1 MSKMAKL
8 SDIGEEALVGLLTAN
23 LPRGKNVL
31 AGAGED
37 DCAIIRNPAAPELL
51 TLLKTDCIV
60 EGVHYLP
67 DTPPSKVGW
76 KAMAR
81 AISDIAAMGG
91 VPEQALVTLVIQP
104 GREVA
109 YVRGL
114 YKGIGRAARD
124 HNISIVGGETASCE
138 GAAMISISLT
148 GHVEKSACARRNG
161 GRPGDTLF
169 VTGQLGGS
177 LGGRHL
183 TFRPRLAEARWLATH
198 FNLRAM
204 MDLSDG
210 LARDLP
216 RLARSSATGY
226 QINPEKIPRSGTC
239 DIHQAATDGEDY
251 ELLFALGPRDS
262 RRLAATWPK
271 KFPKL
276 ALTKIGYLTKPGT
289 ASGLE
294 PGGWD
299 HFKS

>member
-1 MSKMAKL
+1 MAKL
-8 SDIGEEALVGLLTAN
+8 SEIGEEALVEQITAR
-23 LPRGKNVL
+23 LQSGKNVI
-31 AGAGED
+31 AGAGQD
-37 DCAIIRNPAAPELL
+37 DCAIIRRPGTPDVL

-104 GREVA
+104 EREVN
-109 YVRGL
+109 YVRSL
-114 YKGIGRAARD
+114 YKGLEKAARD
-124 HNISIVGGETASCE
+124 HNVSIVGGETASCAS
-138 GAAMISISLT
+138 AAMISISLT
-148 GHVEKSACARRNG
+148 GHVEKSHCARRST
-161 GRPGDTLF
+161 GRPGDTLY

-177 LGGRHL
+177 IGGRHL

-198 FNLRAM
+198 FNIRAM
-204 MDLSDG
+204 MDISDG
-210 LARDLP
+210 LSRDVP
-216 RLARSSATGY
+216 RLAKASATGY
-226 QINPEKIPRSGTC
+226 QIKPEKIPCNRGSGLQ
-239 DIHQAATDGEDY
+239 QAVSDGEDY
-251 ELLFALGPRDS
+251 ELLFAIGPRDS

-276 ALTKIGYLTKPGT
+276 ALTKIGHLTKAGT
-289 ASGLE
+289 AEGLD

>member
-1 MSKMAKL
+1 MAKL
-8 SDIGEEALVGLLTAN
+8 SEIGEDALVEQITSR
-23 LPRGKNVL
+23 LPTGKSVI
-31 AGAGED
+31 AGAGLD
-37 DCAIIRNPAAPELL
+37 DCAIVRNPSAELF

-109 YVRGL
+109 YVRSL
-114 YKGIGRAARD
+114 YKGLEKAARD
-124 HNISIVGGETASCE
+124 HNVLIVGGETASCPS
-138 GAAMISISLT
+138 AAMISVSLT
-148 GHVEKSACARRNG
+148 GHVERTACARRNG
-161 GRPGDTLF
+161 GRPGDSLF

-198 FNLRAM
+198 FNIRAM
-204 MDLSDG
+204 IDLSDG
-210 LARDLP
+210 LAKDLP
-216 RLARSSATGY
+216 RLAKASATGF
-226 QINPEKIPRSGTC
+226 QINPQNIPLTRGCSIT
-239 DIHQAATDGEDY
+239 DATGEGEDY
-251 ELLFALGPRDS
+251 ELLIAVGPRDS

-276 ALTKIGYLTKPGT
+276 SLTKIGHLTKAGH
-289 ASGLE
+289 AIGLDA
-294 PGGWD
+294 GGYE
-299 HFKS
+299 HFVS

>member
-1 MSKMAKL
+1 MPKL
-8 SDIGEEALVGLLTAN
+8 SEIGEDALVEQLTAR
-23 LPRGKNVL
+23 LQKGKGVL

-37 DCAIIRNPAAPELL
+37 DCAIIRKRATPDLL
-51 TLLKTDCIV
+51 TLLKSDCIV
-60 EGVHYLP
+60 EGVHYRP

-104 GREVA
+104 ERELS
-109 YVRGL
+109 YVRSL
-114 YKGIGRAARD
+114 YKGLEKAARD
-124 HNISIVGGETASCE
+124 HNISIVGGETASCD

-148 GHVEKSACARRNG
+148 GHVEKSHCARRST
-161 GRPGDTLF
+161 GRPGDTLY

-177 LGGRHL
+177 IGGRHL

-198 FNLRAM
+198 FKLRAM

-216 RLARSSATGY
+216 RLAAASGTGY
-226 QINPEKIPRSGTC
+226 QVEAEKLPRHRGCSTE
-239 DIHQAATDGEDY
+239 QAATDGEDY
-251 ELLFALGPRDS
+251 ELLFAIGPRDS

-276 ALTKIGYLTKPGT
+276 ALTKIGYLTKKGV
-289 ASGLE
+289 ASGLG
-294 PGGWD
+294 PGGWE

>member
-1 MSKMAKL
+1 MAKL
-8 SDIGEEALVGLLTAN
+8 SEIGEEALVEQITARLT
-23 LPRGKNVL
+23 PGKNVI
-31 AGAGED
+31 AGAGPD
-37 DCAIIRNPAAPELL
+37 DCAIIRNPAAPDTL

-91 VPEQALVTLVIQP
+91 VPEQALVTLVLQP
-104 GREVA
+104 DREVA
-109 YVRGL
+109 YVRSL
-114 YKGIGRAARD
+114 YKGLEKAARD
-124 HNISIVGGETASCE
+124 HNVNIVGGETASCE
-138 GAAMISISLT
+138 SAAVISISLT
-148 GHVEKSACARRNG
+148 GHVEKSACARRSG
-161 GRPGDTLF
+161 GRPGDTLY

-177 LGGRHL
+177 GGGRHL

-198 FNLRAM
+198 FNIRAM

-216 RLARSSATGY
+216 RLAKTSATGY
-226 QINPEKIPRSGTC
+226 QIKPEKLPLHRGCSIA
-239 DIHQAATDGEDY
+239 QATGDGEDY
-251 ELLFALGPRDS
+251 ELLFAIGPRDS

-271 KFPKL
+271 KFSKL
-276 ALTKIGYLTKPGT
+276 ALTKIGHLTKPGT

>member
-1 MSKMAKL
+1 MAKL
-8 SDIGEEALVGLLTAN
+8 SDIGEEALVELLTAR
-23 LPRGKNVL
+23 LAQGKNVI
-31 AGAGED
+31 AGAGQD
-37 DCAIIRNPAAPELL
+37 DCAIIRNPATPAVL

-91 VPEQALVTLVIQP
+91 VPEHALVTLVIQP
-104 GREVA
+104 DREVQ

-114 YKGIGRAARD
+114 YKGLEKAARD
-124 HNISIVGGETASCE
+124 HNIDIVGGETASCE
-138 GAAMISISLT
+138 SAAMISVSLT
-148 GHVEKSACARRNG
+148 GHVEKSACVRRDG
-161 GRPGDTLF
+161 GRPGDTLY

-177 LGGRHL
+177 IGGRHL
-183 TFRPRLAEARWLATH
+183 SFRPRLAEARWLATH
-198 FNLRAM
+198 FTVRAM

-216 RLARSSATGY
+216 RLAKSSATGY
-226 QINPEKIPRSGTC
+226 QIKPEKLPRHRACSIP
-239 DIHQAATDGEDY
+239 QAATDGEDY
-251 ELLFALGPRDS
+251 ELLFAIGPRDS

-276 ALTKIGYLTKPGT
+276 ALTKIGHLTLAGT
-289 ASGLE
+289 ASGLD

-299 HFKS
+299 HFVS

>member
-1 MSKMAKL
+1 MPKL
-8 SDIGEEALVGLLTAN
+8 SEIGEDALVEQLTAR
-23 LPRGKNVL
+23 LQKGKDVI

-37 DCAIIRNPAAPELL
+37 DCAIIRNRATPDVL

-91 VPEQALVTLVIQP
+91 IPEQALVTLVIQP
-104 GREVA
+104 EREIN

-114 YKGIGRAARD
+114 YKGLEKAARD
-124 HNISIVGGETASCE
+124 HNISIVGGETASCA
-138 GAAMISISLT
+138 GAAMISISMT
-148 GHVEKSACARRNG
+148 GHVEKSHCARRST
-161 GRPGDTLF
+161 GRPGDTLY

-177 LGGRHL
+177 IGGRHL

-198 FNLRAM
+198 FNIRAM
-204 MDLSDG
+204 MDISDG
-210 LARDLP
+210 LAKDVP
-216 RLARSSATGY
+216 RLAKSSGTGY
-226 QINPEKIPRSGTC
+226 QIKPEKLPCSRGCSIE
-239 DIHQAATDGEDY
+239 QAATDGEDY

-262 RRLAATWPK
+262 RRLSATWPK

-276 ALTKIGYLTKPGT
+276 SLKKIGHLTKQGV
-289 ASGLE
+289 AEGLQ
-294 PGGWD
+294 PGGWE

>member
-1 MSKMAKL
+1 MVKL
-8 SDIGEEALVGLLTAN
+8 SDIGEEALVEQITSRLA
-23 LPRGKNVL
+23 PGKNVI
-31 AGAGED
+31 AGAGQD
-37 DCAIIRNPAAPELL
+37 DCAIIRNPAAPDRL

-91 VPEQALVTLVIQP
+91 VPEHALVTLVLQP
-104 GREVA
+104 DREVA

-114 YKGIGRAARD
+114 YKGLVKAARD
-124 HNISIVGGETASCE
+124 HNINIVGGETASCD

-148 GHVEKSACARRNG
+148 GHVEKSHCARRST
-161 GRPGDTLF
+161 GRPGDTLY

-177 LGGRHL
+177 IGGRHL

-210 LARDLP
+210 LARDVP
-216 RLARSSATGY
+216 RLAKASATGY
-226 QINPEKIPRSGTC
+226 QIKPEKIPCQRGCSVG
-239 DIHQAATDGEDY
+239 QAATDGEDY
-251 ELLFALGPRDS
+251 ELLFAIGPRDS

-276 ALTKIGYLTKPGT
+276 ALTKIGHLTKPGM
-289 ASGLE
+289 AQGLE
-294 PGGWD
+294 PGGWE

>member
-1 MSKMAKL
+1 MAKL
-8 SDIGEEALVGLLTAN
+8 SEIGEEALVEQITARLTT
-23 LPRGKNVL
+23 GKNVIV
-31 AGAGED
+31 GAGPD
-37 DCAIIRNPAAPELL
+37 DCAIIRNPATPEIL

-91 VPEQALVTLVIQP
+91 VPEQALVTLVLQP
-104 GREVA
+104 DREVA
-109 YVRGL
+109 YVRSL
-114 YKGIGRAARD
+114 YKGLEKAARD

-138 GAAMISISLT
+138 GTAVISISLT
-148 GHVEKSACARRNG
+148 GHVEKSACARRAG
-161 GRPGDTLF
+161 GRPGDTLY

-177 LGGRHL
+177 GGGRHL

-198 FNLRAM
+198 FNIRAM

-216 RLARSSATGY
+216 RLAKTSATGY
-226 QINPEKIPRSGTC
+226 QVKPEKLPLHRGCSIA
-239 DIHQAATDGEDY
+239 QAATDGEDY
-251 ELLFALGPRDS
+251 ELLFAIGPRDS

-276 ALTKIGYLTKPGT
+276 ALTNIGYLTKPGT
-289 ASGLE
+289 AEGLE
-294 PGGWD
+294 PGGWE